1 MRAPR
6 NRVAMLAA
14 IVVGV
19 AIVLAL
25 IAVAVIG

>member
-6 NRVAMLAA
+6 NRVGMLAA

-19 AIVLAL
+19 AVVLAV
-25 IAVAVIG
+25 IAIAVIG